1 MGSLPQGSKPEELRR
16 LFENYGVVTECDIMN
31 RCGFVHMQTQESA
44 EAAIEALNQTN
55 FKGATI
61 CVERGRMKER
71 NAGGGGGDR
80 NRNRQGG
87 NNNRDNDRGNRGG
100 SGGGGAMRRD
110 RGGNNM
116 RGGPYNKDRNMNR
129 GNGGGGGN
137 GQRNMRNGGGG
148 GGGMDR
154 FDRGMDNSMPS
165 LLMERMMERGE
176 YYNFWLFLSIL
187 LNYFFFFKLD

>member
-44 EAAIEALNQTN
+44 ESAIEALNQTN

-87 NNNRDNDRGNRGG
+87 NNGRDDRGNRGG
-100 SGGGGAMRRD
+100 GGGGAGGMGGPMRRD
-110 RGGNNM
+110 RGGSNM
-116 RGGPYNKDRNMNR
+116 RGGPYNKDRNINR
-129 GNGGGGGN
+129 GGGS
-137 GQRNMRNGGGG
+137 RNMRNGGGGGGG

-154 FDRGMDNSMPS
+154 FDRGMDNSMPN
-165 LLMERMMERGE
+165 LMERMMERGD
-176 YYNFWLFLSIL
+176 
-187 LNYFFFFKLD
+187 FFFI

>member
-61 CVERGRMKER
+61 SVERGRMKER
-71 NAGGGGGDR
+71 NAGGGAGGGDR

-87 NNNRDNDRGNRGG
+87 GGRDDRGG
-100 SGGGGAMRRD
+100 SRGGMGGGGPMRRD
-110 RGGNNM
+110 RGGSNM
-116 RGGPYNKDRNMNR
+116 RGRSDGPYNKDRNMSR
-129 GNGGGGGN
+129 GGGGG
-137 GQRNMRNGGGG
+137 GPRNMRN
-148 GGGMDR
+148 GGMDR
-154 FDRGMDNSMPS
+154 FDRGGMDNSMPNI
-165 LLMERMMERGE
+165 MERMMERG
-176 YYNFWLFLSIL
+176 
-187 LNYFFFFKLD
+187 NYFFFKFFSFIYF